1 MHDALCLEIRHH
13 QALGERLYRLDL
25 AASDGATLPP
35 AAPGAHLALTL
46 PNGMMRHYSLLDG
59 ADDGIY
65 RIAVL
70 HERDSRGGSAW
81 LAEHAMPGTRLT
93 ASGPHDRFPLDES
106 AAHHCLVGAGI
117 GITPLV
123 AMARRLHALD
133 ASRELHYLVRHRRQA
148 LFAAALAPLFPPG
161 KLHLHVSSEH
171 GRTRLDTLVNT
182 PRASTRVYAC
192 GPASLLD
199 ELECLAADWPAGC
212 LRLERFHNDTVPS
225 DAPQDAC
232 EVILEA
238 SGRRFTL
245 APGQSLIDALEV
257 HGVAPPR
264 LCCEGVCGTCATPL
278 LDGEVEHL
286 DAVQSSAEKALND
299 LIYPCVSRPRGP
311 RLVLDL

>member
-1 MHDALCLEIRHH
+1 MHDALRLEIRHH

-35 AAPGAHLALTL
+35 APPGAHLALTL
-46 PNGMMRHYSLLDG
+46 PDGMIRHYSLLDG

-81 LAEHAMPGTRLT
+81 LAEQAMPGTRLI
-93 ASGPHDRFPLDES
+93 ASGPHDRFPLDEH
-106 AAHHCLVGAGI
+106 ATHHCLVGAGI

-123 AMARRLHALD
+123 AMARRLHALG

-148 LFAAALAPLFPPG
+148 IFAAALAPLFPPG
-161 KLHLHVSSEH
+161 KLHLHVSGEQ
-171 GRTRLDTLVNT
+171 GRPRLEALLAAPSAT
-182 PRASTRVYAC
+182 SRVYAC

-199 ELECLAADWPAGC
+199 ELEHIATEWPAGC
-212 LRLERFHNDTVPS
+212 LRLERFHNAATPS
-225 DAPQDAC
+225 DAPRAAC
-232 EVILEA
+232 EVILDA
-238 SGRRFTL
+238 SGKRFTL
-245 APGQSLIDALEV
+245 APDQSLIDALEA

-278 LDGEVEHL
+278 LEGDVEHL
-286 DAVQSSAEKALND
+286 DAVQSNAEKALND